1 MRRGSALAA
10 GGLLLAF
17 AALAHAQ
24 GAAGGPS
31 PAAATASAPEAAPA
45 AATASAPEAAP
56 AVSPQ
61 RALLDRYCV
70 TCHNGDFVRGTDEPR
85 SLLVSQLRAVGLA
98 LDDVDV
104 DNVAEDPEVWEAVV
118 RKLRVGAMPPQPRP
132 RPDKETYD
140 GFRRWLEDELD
151 AAAAANPNPG
161 RTHAFHRL
169 NQTEYR
175 NVIRDL
181 LDLDIDVGEWI
192 PADAPDRHGFDN
204 NAGMLSLS
212 PALLDRYVS
221 AARKISRLAIGR
233 PPAGGAVIRT
243 YDVPLNLIQDDRQS
257 EDLPFGSRGGAA
269 IRHHFPVDGE
279 YVIRARLQTNYV
291 GYVRGIDQAHE
302 IEFRLDGRRLERF
315 TFGGEAPGT
324 PSPISFAG
332 NIRGTDD
339 WESYTLHADDG
350 LEVRVRVEAGPH
362 VIGITFPR
370 ETWEPDG
377 VLQPRQ
383 TGFALAINDMP
394 DGNPALGSVQ
404 ISGPYTVDGPGDTP
418 TRRRI
423 FTCTPD
429 APAGEAACA
438 REILSTLARRAYR
451 RPVTE
456 GDVGTL
462 LDFYHAGRRDGSF
475 DDGIGFALERL
486 LADPDFLYRIE
497 RDPVDVAAGTAYPVS
512 DVELAS
518 RLSFFLWSSIPDDE
532 LLDRAEDGTLSDPAV
547 LDRQVRRMLADP
559 RARALVGNFAGQWL
573 HLRNIE
579 SVYPDP
585 LEFPEFDEN
594 LREAYQAET
603 ELFLE
608 DLLRNDASVLD
619 LLRADYTFVNERLA
633 RHYGIPDVYGSRFRR
648 VDFAPGQR
656 AGLLSH
662 GSLMTVTSYPN
673 RTSPV
678 LRGKWVLENLLGAP
692 PPEPPPDVPTLEEE
706 NADGEPLSMRQALVR
721 HRENPACAVC
731 HAPMD
736 PIGFSL
742 ENFNAIGEWRP
753 NSEAGTPIDA
763 SGTLPDGAAFEGPTG
778 LRDLLLDRPG
788 DFVGTVT
795 EKLMMYALGRELEYH
810 DAPTVR
816 RIVREAAGEDYR
828 WSSIVLGIVKST
840 AFQMR
845 RSDS

>member
-1 MRRGSALAA
+1 MKRGLCAVAVIAVAFVVA
-10 GGLLLAF
+10 GEVR
-17 AALAHAQ
+17 
-24 GAAGGPS
+24 AGGP
-31 PAAATASAPEAAPA
+31 AQQAETRDGAP
-45 AATASAPEAAP
+45 
-56 AVSPQ
+56 VSPQ
-61 RALLDRYCV
+61 RALVDRYCV
-70 TCHNGDFVRGTDEPR
+70 TCHNGDFVRGTGEPR

-104 DNVAEDPEVWEAVV
+104 NNVGEHPEVWEKVV

-151 AAAAANPNPG
+151 RAAEANPDPG
-161 RTHAFHRL
+161 RTQAFHRL
-169 NQTEYR
+169 NRTEYS
-175 NVIRDL
+175 NVVRDL
-181 LDLDIDVGEWI
+181 LDLDVDVSEWI

-204 NAGMLSLS
+204 NAGALSLS
-212 PALLDRYVS
+212 PALLERYVS
-221 AARKISRLAIGR
+221 AARKISRLAMGS
-233 PPAGGAVIRT
+233 PPSGGAVIQT
-243 YDVPLNLIQDDRQS
+243 YDVPLNLIQNNQQS

-269 IRHHFPVDGE
+269 IRYHFPVDGE
-279 YVIRARLQTNYV
+279 YRIQVRLRTNYV
-291 GYVRGIDQAHE
+291 GYVRGIDQSHE
-302 IEFRLDGRRLERF
+302 VEVRLDGRRIKQF

-324 PSPISFAG
+324 PAPISFAG

-350 LEVRVRVEAGPH
+350 LDVRIKVEAGPH
-362 VIGITFPR
+362 IVGITFPR

-423 FTCTPD
+423 FSCTPATAAEE
-429 APAGEAACA
+429 APCA

-451 RPVTE
+451 RPVTDT
-456 GDVGTL
+456 DVETL
-462 LDFYHAGRRDGSF
+462 VDFYDAGRADGSF
-475 DDGIGFALERL
+475 DEGIGFALERL
-486 LADPDFLYRIE
+486 LTDPEFLYRIE
-497 RDPVDVAAGTAYPVS
+497 RDPVDATAATAYPVG

-532 LLDRAEDGTLSDPAV
+532 LLDLAERGTLDDPDV
-547 LDRQVRRMLADP
+547 LTRQVRRMLGDV
-559 RARALVGNFAGQWL
+559 RAKALVKNFAGQWL
-573 HLRNIE
+573 HLRNID

-585 LEFPEFDEN
+585 LEYPEFDEN
-594 LREAYQAET
+594 LRAAYRTET
-603 ELFLE
+603 ELFIEGMLRQDESILE
-608 DLLRNDASVLD
+608 LLDAN
-619 LLRADYTFVNERLA
+619 YTFVNERLA
-633 RHYGIPDVYGSRFRR
+633 RHYGIPNVYGSRFRR
-648 VDFAPGQR
+648 VTFDRDER

-706 NADGEPLSMRQALVR
+706 NEEGEPLSMREAMVM

-736 PIGFSL
+736 PIGFAL
-742 ENFNAIGEWRP
+742 ENYNAVGAWRP
-753 NSEAGTPIDA
+753 TSEAGTAIDA
-763 SGTLPDGAAFEGPTG
+763 SGTLPDGAAFDGPAG
-778 LRDLLLDRPG
+778 LRDLLLARPD

-795 EKLMMYALGRELEYH
+795 EKLMMYALGRGLEYY

-816 RIVREAAGEDYR
+816 KIVREAAGEDYR
-828 WSSIVLGIVKST
+828 WSSIILGIVKST

>member
-1 MRRGSALAA
+1 MRRRSCALAA
-10 GGLLLAF
+10 VGFTLAF
-17 AALAHAQ
+17 AALAYAQ
-24 GAAGGPS
+24 
-31 PAAATASAPEAAPA
+31 AAPA
-45 AATASAPEAAP
+45 PGATEPAGSAEPAHA

-98 LDDVDV
+98 LDDVDI

-140 GFRRWLEDELD
+140 AFRHWLEDQLD
-151 AAAAANPNPG
+151 AAAAASPNPG

-181 LDLDIDVGEWI
+181 LDLDVDVGEWI

-221 AARKISRLAIGR
+221 AARKISRLAMGR

-243 YDVPLNLIQDDRQS
+243 YDVPLNLIQDDHQS

-302 IEFRLDGRRLERF
+302 IDFRLDGRRIKQF

-350 LEVRVRVEAGPH
+350 LEVRVNVEAGPH

-394 DGNPALGSVQ
+394 DGNPALSSVQ
-404 ISGPYTVDGPGDTP
+404 ISGPYTVDGPGNTP

-423 FTCTPD
+423 FTCKAATPGD
-429 APAGEAACA
+429 EPACA
-438 REILSTLARRAYR
+438 REILSTLARHAYR

-456 GDVGTL
+456 ADVRTL
-462 LDFYHAGRRDGSF
+462 LDFYEAGRRDGSF

-497 RDPVDVAAGTAYPVS
+497 REPVDIARGASYPVS

-532 LLDRAEDGTLSDPAV
+532 LLDRAEDGTLNEPAV
-547 LDRQVRRMLADP
+547 LERQVRRMLADP
-559 RARALVGNFAGQWL
+559 RAKALVENFAGQWL

-603 ELFLE
+603 ELFI
-608 DLLRNDASVLD
+608 DQQLRDDASLLD

-633 RHYGIPDVYGSRFRR
+633 QHYGIPNVYGNRFRK
-648 VDFAPGQR
+648 VTFARGER

-706 NADGEPLSMRQALVR
+706 NADGEPLSMRQALVL

-753 NSEAGTPIDA
+753 TSEAGTPIDA

-778 LRDLLLDRPG
+778 LRDLLLDRPA

-795 EKLMMYALGRELEYH
+795 EKLMMYALGRGLEYY

-828 WSSIVLGIVKST
+828 WSSVILGIVKST

>member
-1 MRRGSALAA
+1 MRRLSCALAA
-10 GGLLLAF
+10 VGFTLAF
-17 AALAHAQ
+17 AAPASAQPGPAQAAAEPAGSGEPAHA
-24 GAAGGPS
+24 
-31 PAAATASAPEAAPA
+31 
-45 AATASAPEAAP
+45 

-98 LDDVDV
+98 LDDVDI
-104 DNVAEDPEVWEAVV
+104 DDVAEDPEVWEAVV

-140 GFRRWLEDELD
+140 GFRRWLEDQLD
-151 AAAAANPNPG
+151 AAAAAHPNPG

-181 LDLDIDVGEWI
+181 LDLDVDVGEWI

-243 YDVPLNLIQDDRQS
+243 YDVPLNLIQDDRQH

-302 IEFRLDGRRLERF
+302 IEFRLDGRRIEQF

-350 LEVRVRVEAGPH
+350 LEVRVNVEAGPH

-394 DGNPALGSVQ
+394 DGNPALSSVQ
-404 ISGPYTVDGPGDTP
+404 ISGPYTVDGPGTTP

-423 FTCTPD
+423 FTCTPATSAD
-429 APAGEAACA
+429 EPECA

-456 GDVGTL
+456 TDVRTL
-462 LDFYHAGRRDGSF
+462 LDFYEAGRRDGSF

-547 LDRQVRRMLADP
+547 LERQVRRMLADP
-559 RARALVGNFAGQWL
+559 RAKALVDNFAGQWL

-603 ELFLE
+603 ELFIQQQ
-608 DLLRNDASVLD
+608 LRDDASMLD

-633 RHYGIPDVYGSRFRR
+633 RHYGIPNVYGNRFRK
-648 VDFAPGQR
+648 VTFAPGER

-706 NADGEPLSMRQALVR
+706 NADGEPLSMRQALVI

-753 NSEAGTPIDA
+753 TSEAGTPIDA
-763 SGTLPDGAAFEGPTG
+763 SGTLPDGAAFDGPTG
-778 LRDLLLDRPG
+778 LRDLLLDRPD

-795 EKLMMYALGRELEYH
+795 EKLMMYALGRGLEYY

>member
-1 MRRGSALAA
+1 MRRRSCALAA
-10 GGLLLAF
+10 VGFTLAF
-17 AALAHAQ
+17 AVLAHAQ
-24 GAAGGPS
+24 AAPVAGAAE
-31 PAAATASAPEAAPA
+31 PAGSAEPA
-45 AATASAPEAAP
+45 HA

-98 LDDVDV
+98 LDDVDI

-140 GFRRWLEDELD
+140 GFRRWLEDQLD
-151 AAAAANPNPG
+151 AAAAASPNPG

-181 LDLDIDVGEWI
+181 LDLDVDVGEWI

-233 PPAGGAVIRT
+233 PPAGGAGRRT
-243 YDVPLNLIQDDRQS
+243 DAGPRGLSHGARQH
-257 EDLPFGSRGGAA
+257 EDLPFGAGGGAA

-291 GYVRGIDQAHE
+291 GYVRGVDQAHE
-302 IEFRLDGRRLERF
+302 IDFRLDGRRIRQF

-350 LEVRVRVEAGPH
+350 LEVRVHVEAGPH

-394 DGNPALGSVQ
+394 DGNPALSSVQ
-404 ISGPYTVDGPGDTP
+404 ISGPYAVDGPGDTP
-418 TRRRI
+418 TRRRV
-423 FTCTPD
+423 FTCTP
-429 APAGEAACA
+429 ATPAEEPACA

-456 GDVGTL
+456 TDVRTL
-462 LDFYHAGRRDGSF
+462 LDFHEAGRRDGSF

-497 RDPVDVAAGTAYPVS
+497 RDPVDMAPGASYPVS

-518 RLSFFLWSSIPDDE
+518 RLSFFLWSSKIG
-532 LLDRAEDGTLSDPAV
+532 RAHV
-547 LDRQVRRMLADP
+547 
-559 RARALVGNFAGQWL
+559 
-573 HLRNIE
+573 
-579 SVYPDP
+579 
-585 LEFPEFDEN
+585 
-594 LREAYQAET
+594 
-603 ELFLE
+603 
-608 DLLRNDASVLD
+608 
-619 LLRADYTFVNERLA
+619 
-633 RHYGIPDVYGSRFRR
+633 
-648 VDFAPGQR
+648 
-656 AGLLSH
+656 
-662 GSLMTVTSYPN
+662 
-673 RTSPV
+673 
-678 LRGKWVLENLLGAP
+678 
-692 PPEPPPDVPTLEEE
+692 
-706 NADGEPLSMRQALVR
+706 
-721 HRENPACAVC
+721 
-731 HAPMD
+731 
-736 PIGFSL
+736 
-742 ENFNAIGEWRP
+742 
-753 NSEAGTPIDA
+753 
-763 SGTLPDGAAFEGPTG
+763 
-778 LRDLLLDRPG
+778 
-788 DFVGTVT
+788 
-795 EKLMMYALGRELEYH
+795 
-810 DAPTVR
+810 
-816 RIVREAAGEDYR
+816 
-828 WSSIVLGIVKST
+828 
-840 AFQMR
+840 
-845 RSDS
+845 

>member
-1 MRRGSALAA
+1 MDLYALAA
-10 GGLLLAF
+10 I
-17 AALAHAQ
+17 
-24 GAAGGPS
+24 
-31 PAAATASAPEAAPA
+31 AATCVVSGVLSAAEPSQQAETREGAP
-45 AATASAPEAAP
+45 
-56 AVSPQ
+56 VSPQ
-61 RALLDRYCV
+61 RALVDRYCV

-104 DNVAEDPEVWEAVV
+104 NNVAEHPEVWEKVV

-140 GFRRWLEDELD
+140 GFRAWLEDELD
-151 AAAAANPNPG
+151 RAAEANPNPG
-161 RTHAFHRL
+161 RTQAFHRL

-181 LDLDIDVGEWI
+181 LDLDIDVSEWI

-204 NAGMLSLS
+204 NAGALTLS

-221 AARKISRLAIGR
+221 AARKISRLAMGR
-233 PPAGGAVIRT
+233 PPAGGAVIQT
-243 YDVPLNLIQDDRQS
+243 YDVPLNLIQNNQQS

-269 IRHHFPVDGE
+269 IRYHFPVDGE
-279 YVIRARLQTNYV
+279 YRIQVRLRTNYV
-291 GYVRGIDQAHE
+291 GYVRGVDQAHE
-302 IEFRLDGRRLERF
+302 IEFRLDGQRIERF

-324 PSPISFAG
+324 PAPISFAG

-350 LEVRVRVEAGPH
+350 LEVRIKVDAGPH
-362 VIGITFPR
+362 VVGIAFPR

-423 FTCTPD
+423 FSCTPATAAAE
-429 APAGEAACA
+429 APCA
-438 REILSTLARRAYR
+438 REILSALARRAYR
-451 RPVTE
+451 RPVTDA
-456 GDVGTL
+456 DVETL
-462 LDFYHAGRRDGSF
+462 VGFYEAGRSDGRF

-486 LADPDFLYRIE
+486 LTDPEFLYRIE
-497 RDPVDVAAGTAYPVS
+497 RDPVDAVAGTAYPIG

-532 LLDRAEDGTLSDPAV
+532 LLDLAERGALDAPDV
-547 LDRQVRRMLADP
+547 LARQVRRMLGDT
-559 RARALVGNFAGQWL
+559 RAKALVENFAGQWL
-573 HLRNIE
+573 HLRNIDG
-579 SVYPDP
+579 VYPDP
-585 LEFPEFDEN
+585 LEYPEFDEN
-594 LREAYQAET
+594 LRAAYRTET
-603 ELFLE
+603 ELFIE
-608 DLLRNDASVLD
+608 GLLRQDESILELLDAN
-619 LLRADYTFVNERLA
+619 YTFVNERLA
-633 RHYGIPDVYGSRFRR
+633 RHYGIPNVYGNRFRKVTFDR
-648 VDFAPGQR
+648 NER

-706 NADGEPLSMRQALVR
+706 NEDGEPLSMREAMVM

-736 PIGFSL
+736 PIGFAL
-742 ENFNAIGEWRP
+742 ENYNAVGKWRP
-753 NSEAGTPIDA
+753 TNEAGTAIDA
-763 SGTLPDGAAFEGPTG
+763 SGTLPDGAAFDGPVG
-778 LRDLLLDRPG
+778 LRDLLLARPD

-795 EKLMMYALGRELEYH
+795 EKLMMYALGRGLEYY

-816 RIVREAAGEDYR
+816 KIVREAAGEDYR
-828 WSSIVLGIVKST
+828 WSSIILGVVKST

-845 RSDS
+845 RSDP

>member
-1 MRRGSALAA
+1 MKRGLCAVAA
-10 GGLLLAF
+10 IAVAF
-17 AALAHAQ
+17 VVPGEVRAGEPAQ
-24 GAAGGPS
+24 QAETRDGAP
-31 PAAATASAPEAAPA
+31 
-45 AATASAPEAAP
+45 
-56 AVSPQ
+56 VSPQ
-61 RALLDRYCV
+61 RALVDRYCV

-104 DNVAEDPEVWEAVV
+104 NNVGEHPEVWEKVV

-132 RPDKETYD
+132 RPDKETYE

-151 AAAAANPNPG
+151 RAAEANPDPG
-161 RTHAFHRL
+161 RTQAFHRL
-169 NQTEYR
+169 NRTEYG
-175 NVIRDL
+175 NVVRDL
-181 LDLDIDVGEWI
+181 LDLDVDVSEWI

-204 NAGMLSLS
+204 NAGALSLS

-221 AARKISRLAIGR
+221 AARKISRLAMGS
-233 PPAGGAVIRT
+233 PPSGGAVIQT
-243 YDVPLNLIQDDRQS
+243 YDVPLNLIQNNQQS

-269 IRHHFPVDGE
+269 IRYHFPVDGE
-279 YVIRARLQTNYV
+279 YRIRVRLRTNYV
-291 GYVRGIDQAHE
+291 GYVRGIDQSHE
-302 IEFRLDGRRLERF
+302 VEVRLDGRRIEQF

-324 PSPISFAG
+324 PAPISFAG

-350 LEVRVRVEAGPH
+350 LDVRIKVDAGPH
-362 VIGITFPR
+362 IVGITFPR

-423 FTCTPD
+423 FSCTPATAAEE
-429 APAGEAACA
+429 APCA
-438 REILSTLARRAYR
+438 RESLSTLARRAYR
-451 RPVTE
+451 RPVTDA
-456 GDVGTL
+456 DVETL
-462 LDFYHAGRRDGSF
+462 VDFYEAGRADGSF
-475 DDGIGFALERL
+475 DEGIGFALERL
-486 LADPDFLYRIE
+486 LTDPEFLYRIE
-497 RDPVDVAAGTAYPVS
+497 RDPVDAAAATAYPVG

-532 LLDRAEDGTLSDPAV
+532 LLDLAERGTLDDPDV
-547 LDRQVRRMLADP
+547 LTRQVRRMLGDV
-559 RARALVGNFAGQWL
+559 RAKALVENFAGQWL
-573 HLRNIE
+573 HLRNID

-585 LEFPEFDEN
+585 LEYPEFDEN
-594 LREAYQAET
+594 LRAAYRTET
-603 ELFLE
+603 ELFIEGMLRQDESILE
-608 DLLRNDASVLD
+608 LLDAN
-619 LLRADYTFVNERLA
+619 YTFVNERLA
-633 RHYGIPDVYGSRFRR
+633 RHYGIPNVYGNRFRKVTFDR
-648 VDFAPGQR
+648 DER

-706 NADGEPLSMRQALVR
+706 NEEGEPLSMREAMVM

-736 PIGFSL
+736 PIGFAL
-742 ENFNAIGEWRP
+742 ENYNAVGKWRP
-753 NSEAGTPIDA
+753 TSEAGTAIDA
-763 SGTLPDGAAFEGPTG
+763 SGTLPDGAAFDGPAG
-778 LRDLLLDRPG
+778 LRDLLLARPD

-795 EKLMMYALGRELEYH
+795 EKLMMYALGRGLEYY

-816 RIVREAAGEDYR
+816 KIVREAAGEDYR
-828 WSSIVLGIVKST
+828 WSSIILGIVKST

>member
-1 MRRGSALAA
+1 MRRRSCALAA
-10 GGLLLAF
+10 VGFTLAF
-17 AALAHAQ
+17 AALAYAQ
-24 GAAGGPS
+24 
-31 PAAATASAPEAAPA
+31 AAPA
-45 AATASAPEAAP
+45 AGAAEPAASAEPAH

-98 LDDVDV
+98 LDDVDI

-140 GFRRWLEDELD
+140 AFRHWLEDQLD
-151 AAAAANPNPG
+151 AAAAASPNPG

-181 LDLDIDVGEWI
+181 LDLDVDVGEWI

-243 YDVPLNLIQDDRQS
+243 YDVPLNLIQDDRQN

-291 GYVRGIDQAHE
+291 GYVRGVDRAHKID
-302 IEFRLDGRRLERF
+302 FRLDGRRIEQF

-350 LEVRVRVEAGPH
+350 LEIRVHVEAGPH

-394 DGNPALGSVQ
+394 DGNPALSSVQ
-404 ISGPYTVDGPGDTP
+404 ISGPYAVDGPGDTP
-418 TRRRI
+418 TRRRV
-423 FTCTPD
+423 FTCTP
-429 APAGEAACA
+429 ATAADEPGCA
-438 REILSTLARRAYR
+438 REMLSTLARRAYR

-456 GDVGTL
+456 ADVGTL
-462 LDFYHAGRRDGSF
+462 LDFYEAGRRDGSF

-497 RDPVDVAAGTAYPVS
+497 REPVDIAAGASYPVS

-532 LLDRAEDGTLSDPAV
+532 LLDRADDGTLSDPDV
-547 LDRQVRRMLADP
+547 LERQVRRMLADP
-559 RARALVGNFAGQWL
+559 RAKALVDNFAGQWL
-573 HLRNIE
+573 HLRNME

-603 ELFLE
+603 ELFIE
-608 DLLRNDASVLD
+608 QLLRDDASVLD

-633 RHYGIPDVYGSRFRR
+633 RHYGIPNVYGNRFRK
-648 VDFAPGQR
+648 VTFAPGER

-753 NSEAGTPIDA
+753 ISEAGTPIDA
-763 SGTLPDGAAFEGPTG
+763 SGVLPDGAAFEGPTG
-778 LRDLLLDRPG
+778 LRDLLLDRPA

-795 EKLMMYALGRELEYH
+795 EKLMMYALGRGVEYY

-816 RIVREAAGEDYR
+816 RIVREAAAEDYR
-828 WSSIVLGIVKST
+828 WSSVILGIVKST